1 MTEQE
6 YIEQRLDDQ
15 EQWYSKK
22 SSWSQRWYKRLR
34 ALEIVLAASVPFF
47 SSLIVSK
54 DMAFMT
60 YVVSALAFVI
70 AAVSG
75 LMGMEKFQENWVD
88 YRAAAETLKR
98 EKFLFLTKSAPY
110 DGPDPFHML
119 VQRVEEILARE
130 NATWQGYMLQA
141 AGQGAQPAGVEAPAK
156 PLPSGSA
163 KDS

>member
-22 SSWSQRWYKRLR
+22 SSWNQRWYKRLR
-34 ALEIVLAASVPFF
+34 FIEIVLAAGVPFF
-47 SSLIVSK
+47 TSLISK

-75 LMGMEKFQENWVD
+75 LMAMEKFQENWVD
-88 YRAAAETLKR
+88 YRSAAETLKR

-110 DGPDPFHML
+110 DGPDPFHTL

-130 NATWQGYMLQA
+130 NATWQGYMLQT
-141 AGQGAQPAGVEAPAK
+141 AGQGPAPPAVGIPAK
-156 PLPSGSA
+156 PLPPGSA
-163 KDS
+163 NES